1 MMATGTAG
9 RRWRR
14 SAGVRIRG
22 LREGWATEKCPE
34 SEEEECSFHYPRDTG
49 RGQTV
54 SQIFSQRGASRLDK
68 LRHAAINFSMERKRG
83 AIFDWDGVIINS
95 AVHHEASWE
104 RLAQECGKILPENHF
119 KRGFGM
125 KNEVIIPELLGWT
138 TVPTEIR
145 ILSLRKEALYR
156 EVVRERGITA
166 LPGVEAWLLALKEA
180 GIPCAIASS
189 THRENIT
196 TALGVLGLEQFFS
209 EIITAEDVKRG
220 KPDPEVFL
228 TAVRRLGVEP
238 EDGIV
243 FEDALVGIAAA
254 QAAKIR
260 VVAVATTEPKEKLA
274 HADWVV
280 DRLDE
285 LSVVQLWDSCGG
297 Q

>member
-1 MMATGTAG
+1 MHFITGSTIRLMSYKQFLMD
-9 RRWRR
+9 RR
-14 SAGVRIRG
+14 I
-22 LREGWATEKCPE
+22 
-34 SEEEECSFHYPRDTG
+34 
-49 RGQTV
+49 
-54 SQIFSQRGASRLDK
+54 
-68 LRHAAINFSMERKRG
+68 G

-95 AVHHEASWE
+95 AAHHEQSWE
-104 RLAQECGKILPENHF
+104 RLAKECAKTLPENHF

-145 ILSLRKEALYR
+145 IISLRKEAIYR
-156 EVVRERGITA
+156 EIVLEQGMTA
-166 LPGVEAWLLALKEA
+166 LPGVENWLRMLRDE
-180 GIPCAIASS
+180 GIPCVIASS
-189 THRENIT
+189 THRQNVT
-196 TALGVLGLEQFFS
+196 TTLGVLGLEKYFS
-209 EIITAEDVKRG
+209 AIVTAEDVKRG

-228 TAVRRLGVEP
+228 TAAQRIEVEP
-238 EDGIV
+238 KDSIV

-254 QAAKIR
+254 QAAGMR

-285 LSVVQLWDSCGG
+285 LSIAQLWTPTEGSKTRGA